1 MKRSV
6 RNLILIVLTIFTLVI
21 GYGTAQN
28 VSRTQP
34 QPSQLQ
40 TQDHEDEGEEA
51 GENEEEDQDLSD
63 GDGEEA
69 DDAEESE
76 GSEEINEA
84 EEADDAPSSS
94 APGAISDYGKVSL
107 QDAVKGAQAELGTQN
122 APFEATLEQVNGTL
136 TWALDFV
143 NPKMQVVLNANTG
156 AVMSKSALSTVPSA
170 DAALASYGSMSLA
183 DAVSAAQSAYGSPAE
198 VTEIALEKDAKNGN
212 ALTWRI
218 DVGSKL
224 VVLNAD
230 SGDVLSIGAL
240 N

>member
-1 MKRSV
+1 MKHSL
-6 RNLILIVLTIFTLVI
+6 RNLILVVLTALTLAV
-21 GYGTAQN
+21 GYGAAQG
-28 VSRTQP
+28 VSRTPP
-34 QPSQLQ
+34 QPSQVQ

-51 GENEEEDQDLSD
+51 GENGEEGEDVGDD
-63 GDGEEA
+63 DGEEA
-69 DDAEESE
+69 DDAE
-76 GSEEINEA
+76 GAEEMNEA

-94 APGAISDYGKVSL
+94 APAAISDYGKVSL
-107 QDAVKGAQAELGTQN
+107 QDAVKGAQAELGTRN
-122 APFEATLEQVNGTL
+122 APFEATLERVNGTL
-136 TWALDFV
+136 TWALDFTD
-143 NPKMQVVLNANTG
+143 PKMQVVLDANTG

-183 DAVSAAQSAYGSPAE
+183 DAVSAAQNAYGSPAE

-218 DVGSKL
+218 DVGGKL

-230 SGDVLSIGAL
+230 TGDVLSIGAL

>member
-6 RNLILIVLTIFTLVI
+6 RNLILIVLTIFALVV

-34 QPSQLQ
+34 QPSQVQ

-51 GENEEEDQDLSD
+51 GENEETQNLSD

-69 DDAEESE
+69 DDTEGAEEM
-76 GSEEINEA
+76 NEA
-84 EEADDAPSSS
+84 EEADDAPNSS
-94 APGAISDYGKVSL
+94 APAAISDYGKVSL
-107 QDAVKGAQAELGTQN
+107 QDAVKGAQAELGIQN

-212 ALTWRI
+212 VLTWRI

>member
-1 MKRSV
+1 MKHSL
-6 RNLILIVLTIFTLVI
+6 RNLILVVLTALTLAV
-21 GYGTAQN
+21 GYGAAQG
-28 VSRTQP
+28 VSRTP
-34 QPSQLQ
+34 LQPSQVQ

-51 GENEEEDQDLSD
+51 GENEQE
-63 GDGEEA
+63 GEEA
-69 DDAEESE
+69 DDAE
-76 GSEEINEA
+76 GAEEMNEV

-94 APGAISDYGKVSL
+94 APGAIGDYGKVSL
-107 QDAVKGAQAELGTQN
+107 QNAVKGAQAELGTRN

-136 TWALDFV
+136 TWALDFTD
-143 NPKMQVVLNANTG
+143 PKMQVVLDANTG

-183 DAVSAAQSAYGSPAE
+183 DAVSAAQKAYGSPAE

-218 DVGSKL
+218 DVGGKL
-224 VVLNAD
+224 VVLDAD